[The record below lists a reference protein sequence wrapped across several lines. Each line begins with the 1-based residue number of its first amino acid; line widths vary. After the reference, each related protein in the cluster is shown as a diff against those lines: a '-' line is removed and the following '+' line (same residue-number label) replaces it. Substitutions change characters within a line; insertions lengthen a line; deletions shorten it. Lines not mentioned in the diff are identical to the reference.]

1 MSLGRYEC
9 CLCYR
14 PAVQDPPLTPAE
26 KLRVALAA
34 LEAAIERLAV
44 SFDQVAALLTRTS
57 RPTGSLWTPRPS
69 AFGCGSGCSVVEI
82 ILSEHQLACL
92 RAAVPKGSIERAAL
106 DAGDYFAWSEI
117 TPEPIAVTFTCTL
130 ELAQQLLDIARTS
143 CPDVATGIRAAIDQ
157 QTH

>member
-1 MSLGRYEC
+1 M
-9 CLCYR
+9 CYR

-26 KLRVALAA
+26 KLRAALAA

-44 SFDQVAALLTRTS
+44 SFDQIAALLTRTS
-57 RPTGSLWTPRPS
+57 RSTSSLWTPRPG
-69 AFGCGSGCSVVEI
+69 AFGRGSGCSVVEI

-92 RAAVPKGSIERAAL
+92 KAAVPMGSVEHAAL
-106 DAGDYFAWSEI
+106 EAGDYFAGSEI
-117 TPEPIAVTFTCTL
+117 TPEPIAVTVTCTL
-130 ELAQQLLDIARTS
+130 ELAQRLLDIARTS